1 VVVVGAITQDLTLAV
16 DSVPPPGGSSRADR
30 VRETVGGKGA
40 NPAIACARLGASAAL
55 VGAVGHDKVG
65 KRLRKQLAR
74 QGVDVTL
81 VRRLAE
87 HTTGR
92 IVHLV
97 EPEGQRRF
105 IESVGANDHLEID
118 GSKLRALLSAES
130 WLLISTALPSAPL
143 IAAAEIGREAGARI
157 ALDLAGSR
165 QTNELLLRYADLVRI
180 DADEAG
186 ALIGSEVTDFDS
198 AASAAR
204 WLQVR
209 GPNTVAVQAGAHGD
223 LLRVHTDE
231 HRIPRRPVATLDPTG
246 AGDAFVATL
255 IVRLAAG
262 DEPARAAVLAS
273 AAAGHMVGQL
283 GGTPRF
289 DLADLEL
296 LAQLDTDEGR
306 ARQ

>member
-1 VVVVGAITQDLTLAV
+1 VRR
-16 DSVPPPGGSSRADR
+16 RAD
-30 VRETVGGKGA
+30 
-40 NPAIACARLGASAAL
+40 
-55 VGAVGHDKVG
+55 
-65 KRLRKQLAR
+65 
-74 QGVDVTL
+74 
-81 VRRLAE
+81 

-105 IESVGANDHLEID
+105 IESMGANDDLEID
-118 GSKLRALLSAES
+118 GPTLRALLSDES
-130 WLLISTALPSAPL
+130 WLLMSTALPSAPL

-157 ALDLAGSR
+157 ALDLAGSPH
-165 QTNELLLRYADLVRI
+165 TNERLLRYADLVRI

-186 ALIGSEVTDFDS
+186 ALIGSEVTDFDT
-198 AASAAR
+198 AAAAAR

-209 GPNTVAVQAGAHGD
+209 GPDIVAVQAGAHGD

-255 IVRLAAG
+255 VVRLAAG

-273 AAAGHMVGQL
+273 AAAGHTAGQL

-296 LAQLDTDEGR
+296 LARPDREEDPE
-306 ARQ
+306 RQ